1 MSSTTPQDLRAQQ
14 DLRSS
19 ADLRV
24 GVVGAGQMGAD
35 HIRRITRTISG
46 ATVSAIVEPDAGR
59 AATAAAAAPGA
70 LAFGSV
76 EDAIDAQALD
86 AVIIATPGPFHEPV
100 LAPALEAGLPILCEK
115 PLTPDS
121 ASSLRVLEL
130 EQRLDRPHIQL
141 GFMRRFDDEYQ
152 ALRTLIEAGDAGELL
167 MLRGVHRNPSVPE
180 SYTQSMLITDSVV
193 HEFDVMPWLAG
204 SPIRSVEV
212 KYPRRNTLGPER
224 LREPILVLI
233 ELENGVLVD
242 VEMNVSV
249 RFGYQV
255 ATEAVF
261 QTGIARI
268 GQPAGLQ
275 RWSDASFS
283 VAEHTTYTTRFA
295 RAYDAQVQAWVDA
308 VRDGSLV
315 AGPNAWDGYLV
326 ALACEAGVRALDE
339 SGPVAVE
346 SPERPHFYA

>member
-1 MSSTTPQDLRAQQ
+1 MTSTNQ
-14 DLRSS
+14 
-19 ADLRV
+19 DLRV

-35 HIRRITRTISG
+35 HIQRITRTISG

-59 AATAAAAAPGA
+59 AAAAAAAAPGA
-70 LAFGSV
+70 LPFASI
-76 EDAIDAQALD
+76 EDAIDAAALD
-86 AVIIATPGPFHEPV
+86 AVIIATPGQFHEPV
-100 LAPALEAGLPILCEK
+100 LLPALQSRLPILCEK

-121 ASSLRVLEL
+121 ASSLRILER
-130 EQRLDRPHIQL
+130 EQQLDRPHIQL
-141 GFMRRFDDEYQ
+141 GFMRRFDDEYR
-152 ALRTLIEAGDAGELL
+152 ALRELIADGEAGELL
-167 MLRGVHRNPSVPE
+167 MLRGVHRNPSVPD

-204 SPIRSVEV
+204 SAIRSVEV
-212 KYPRRNTLGPER
+212 KYPRRNGLAPER

-242 VEMNVSV
+242 VEMNVSE

-255 ATEAVF
+255 GTEAVL

-275 RWSDASFS
+275 RWSDAAFS
-283 VAEHTTYTTRFA
+283 IAEHTTFKTRFA

-339 SGPVAVE
+339 SGPVPVE
-346 SPERPHFYA
+346 SAARPAFYA

>member
-1 MSSTTPQDLRAQQ
+1 MSSTTNQ
-14 DLRSS
+14 
-19 ADLRV
+19 DLRV

-59 AATAAAAAPGA
+59 AQAAAAAAPGA
-70 LAFGSV
+70 EAFASV
-76 EDAIDAQALD
+76 EDALAADALD

-100 LAPALEAGLPILCEK
+100 LVPALAAGLPILCEK

-121 ASSLRVLEL
+121 ASSLRILEL
-130 EQRLDRPHIQL
+130 EQKLDRPHIQL
-141 GFMRRFDDEYQ
+141 GFMRRFDDEYR
-152 ALRTLIEAGDAGELL
+152 ALRELITRGDAGELL
-167 MLRGVHRNPSVPE
+167 MLRGVHRNPSVLE
-180 SYTQSMLITDSVV
+180 DYTQSMLITDSVV

-204 SPIRSVEV
+204 SPVRSVEV
-212 KYPRRNTLGPER
+212 KYPRRNDRAPER

-233 ELENGVLVD
+233 ELQNGVLVD

-255 ATEAVF
+255 GTEAVF
-261 QTGIARI
+261 QSGVARI
-268 GQPAGLQ
+268 GQPSGLQ
-275 RWSDASFS
+275 RWSEGSFSIAEHASF
-283 VAEHTTYTTRFA
+283 TTRFA

-315 AGPNAWDGYLV
+315 AGPTAWDGYLV
-326 ALACEAGVRALDE
+326 ALACEAGVKALDQT
-339 SGPVAVE
+339 GPVAVE
-346 SPERPHFYA
+346 SAARPDFYA

>member
-1 MSSTTPQDLRAQQ
+1 MTSTNQ
-14 DLRSS
+14 
-19 ADLRV
+19 DLRV

-35 HIRRITRTISG
+35 HIQRITRTISG
-46 ATVSAIVEPDAGR
+46 ATVSAIVEPDGAR
-59 AATAAAAAPGA
+59 AAAAAAAAPGA
-70 LAFGSV
+70 QPFASI
-76 EDAIDAQALD
+76 EDAIDAAALD

-100 LAPALEAGLPILCEK
+100 LLPALEARLPILCEK

-121 ASSLRVLEL
+121 ESSLRILER
-130 EQRLDRPHIQL
+130 EQQLDRPHIQL
-141 GFMRRFDDEYQ
+141 GFMRRFDEEYR
-152 ALRTLIEAGDAGELL
+152 ALRELIAGGEAGELL
-167 MLRGVHRNPSVPE
+167 MLRGVHRNPSVPD

-204 SPIRSVEV
+204 SAIRSVEV
-212 KYPRRNTLGPER
+212 KHPRRNGLAPER

-255 ATEAVF
+255 GTEAVL

-275 RWSDASFS
+275 RWSDAAFS
-283 VAEHTTYTTRFA
+283 IAEHTTFKTRFA

-339 SGPVAVE
+339 SGPVPVE
-346 SPERPHFYA
+346 SAARPAFYA

>member
-1 MSSTTPQDLRAQQ
+1 MTTTP
-14 DLRSS
+14 
-19 ADLRV
+19 DLRV
-24 GVVGAGQMGAD
+24 GVGGAGQMGAD
-35 HIRRITRTISG
+35 HIQRITRVISG

-59 AATAAAAAPGA
+59 AAAAAAAPGSR
-70 LAFGSV
+70 AFASL
-76 EDAIDAQALD
+76 DDALD
-86 AVIIATPGPFHEPV
+86 ASALEAVVIATPGQFHELV
-100 LAPALEAGLPILCEK
+100 LVPALAAGLPVLCEK

-121 ASSLRVLEL
+121 AEALRVLEL
-130 EQRLDRPHIQL
+130 EQTLDRPHIQL
-141 GFMRRFDDEYQ
+141 GFMRRFDDEYR
-152 ALRTLIEAGDAGELL
+152 ALRELVVSGDAGELL
-167 MLRGVHRNPSVPE
+167 FLRGVHRNPSVPE

-204 SPIRSVEV
+204 SPVASVEV
-212 KYPRRNTLGPER
+212 KYPRRNDRAPER

-233 ELENGVLVD
+233 ELRNGVLVD

-261 QTGIARI
+261 QTGTARI

-275 RWSDASFS
+275 RWSDARFS
-283 VAEHTTYTTRFA
+283 IAEHTSFTTRFA

-326 ALACEAGVRALDE
+326 ALACEAGVRALSE
-339 SGPVAVE
+339 PGPIAFA
-346 SPERPHFYA
+346 PAERPAFYA

>member
-1 MSSTTPQDLRAQQ
+1 MSSTQHPMRSAPAQ
-14 DLRSS
+14 
-19 ADLRV
+19 DLRV

-35 HIRRITRTISG
+35 HIQRITRAISG

-59 AATAAAAAPGA
+59 AEAAAAAAPGA
-70 LAFGSV
+70 RPFASLDDALAA
-76 EDAIDAQALD
+76 DALD
-86 AVIIATPGPFHEPV
+86 AVIIATPGQFHEPV
-100 LAPALEAGLPILCEK
+100 LVPALEAGLPTLCEK

-121 ASSLRVLEL
+121 ASSLRILEL
-130 EQRLDRPHIQL
+130 EQKLDRPHIQL
-141 GFMRRFDDEYQ
+141 GFMRRFDEEYR
-152 ALRTLIEAGDAGELL
+152 ALRELIAGGDAGELL
-167 MLRGVHRNPSVPE
+167 LLHGVHRNPSVPD

-204 SPIRSVEV
+204 SPVRSVEV
-212 KYPRRNTLGPER
+212 KYPRRNDLAPER

-255 ATEAVF
+255 RTEAVF
-261 QTGIARI
+261 QSGVARI
-268 GQPAGLQ
+268 GEPSGLQ
-275 RWSDASFS
+275 RWSDAAFS
-283 VAEHTTYTTRFA
+283 VAEHTTFKTRFA

-326 ALACEAGVRALDE
+326 ALACEAGVQALE
-339 SGPVAVE
+339 TSGPVAVA
-346 SPERPHFYA
+346 PATRPAFYAG